1 MGCSASPSDWRYL
14 EGSKVLRKTIFGE
27 KLVFFTCSRR
37 SIFDTYDLL
46 WPVDRPPWTL
56 KDLTKHLDTLQH
68 ACRAYWKGLG
78 LFGGARGPYS
88 VRTCGHEQ
96 NLILLLFLPGHPMST
111 WHHHVPPQVTMNTKT
126 LGKVSRHVA
135 SCMQSA
141 SEGYGVVWWCVG
153 AMWCPYMDMSK
164 TWFCSCSYTDT
175 Q

>member
-1 MGCSASPSDWRYL
+1 MDRECERLAGPHTQGTLHLRMHLAEQKRKNKHEGRSSASWDLHGWSVLGEPDRL
-14 EGSKVLRKTIFGE
+14 GLLGGSKSFKRKNVLAKSR
-27 KLVFFTCSRR
+27 FFTCSRR

-96 NLILLLFLPGHPMST
+96 NLILLLFLPGHPMS
-111 WHHHVPPQVTMNTKT
+111 
-126 LGKVSRHVA
+126 S
-135 SCMQSA
+135 
-141 SEGYGVVWWCVG
+141 
-153 AMWCPYMDMSK
+153 
-164 TWFCSCSYTDT
+164 
-175 Q
+175 